1 MGWLS
6 VVGRLSLSRHGED
19 IGGVGG
25 SVVPR
30 LEVALPARKL
40 HVLPC
45 YKFNLGCGGGEEGCC
60 SCLGGAHTDRARS
73 PSCSYPFI
81 AAPPRVGINCHSCL
95 RRVINCRNLSCAGII
110 GAASKFPRERGGG
123 ERAFYLAIYN
133 ILRFSRSCRP
143 SKQIRKFVETS
154 YARISPIARDS
165 GRCVTT

>member
-1 MGWLS
+1 MEWGGAWCPASKSLYQPGNYTSFRAISSTLAVEGGRRVVARVS
-6 VVGRLSLSRHGED
+6 VARTPTERVHHLARILSLR
-19 IGGVGG
+19 
-25 SVVPR
+25 P
-30 LEVALPARKL
+30 
-40 HVLPC
+40 
-45 YKFNLGCGGGEEGCC
+45 
-60 SCLGGAHTDRARS
+60 
-73 PSCSYPFI
+73 
-81 AAPPRVGINCHSCL
+81 PPRVGINCHSCL